1 MQPDCQAT
9 RENIDAYALGALD
22 ADEAR
27 ALETHLAACDA
38 CAALLDDA
46 AKGAAALALGVP
58 LQAASPA
65 LKARVLASAAI
76 LSDATRPRRR
86 TPWWQA
92 AAAVLAIAA
101 AGGLAW
107 GIATQRRV
115 DDLEERNVR
124 ISAAATEQAGE
135 MAQLRAAL
143 QEMAGADARL
153 ASSVHMQEAIVDVVS
168 QPDMRR
174 TAMTGTDA
182 APAASARYLWSPSE
196 QLGTLV
202 ASELPALPEGGVY
215 RMWAVYR
222 GGRWIATGD
231 FTADADGGGHLVVRG
246 DEGDEPPGDAL
257 LWFCVTIEPAGATTA
272 SRGEMILRSPNF

>member
-1 MQPDCQAT
+1 MQPDCTAA
-9 RENIDAYALGALD
+9 RENIDACAIGALD

-27 ALETHLAACDA
+27 SLEAHLAACDD
-38 CAALLDDA
+38 CAELLDHA
-46 AKGAAALALGVP
+46 AQGGVALALAVP
-58 LQAASPA
+58 LQAAGPA

-76 LSDATRPRRR
+76 LSDAARPQRRA
-86 TPWWQA
+86 PWWQA
-92 AAAVLAIAA
+92 AAAVLAIAS

-115 DDLEERNVR
+115 DDLEERNVS
-124 ISAAATEQAGE
+124 ISAAATEHAGE
-135 MAQLRAAL
+135 MTQLRAAL
-143 QEMAGADARL
+143 QDMAGAEARL
-153 ASSVHMQEAIVDVVS
+153 ASSLSMQEAMVYVVS

-202 ASELPALPEGGVY
+202 ATALPALPEGGVY

-222 GGRWIATGD
+222 GGRWVATGD
-231 FTADADGGGHLVVRG
+231 FTSEGDGTGHLVVRG
-246 DEGDEPPGDAL
+246 DEGDELPDEAL
-257 LWFCVTIEPAGATTA
+257 VWFCVTVEPAGAGTG
-272 SRGEMILRSPNF
+272 SRGQMVLRSPNF